1 MFRVRRQADSSAV
14 QQSTIRFLSARL
26 KALREIAR
34 LTQEETAELAGLTYK
49 HYQTIEAGRKEE
61 IWLSTVE
68 KLANAF
74 GVGVWELL
82 APTIPQPRM
91 RKRVKSQ

>member
-1 MFRVRRQADSSAV
+1 V

-34 LTQEETAELAGLTYK
+34 LTQEEVAELAGLTYK
-49 HYQTIEAGRKEE
+49 HYQSIEAGRKQE
-61 IWLSTVE
+61 IWLSTAE
-68 KLANAF
+68 RLAKAF

-82 APTIPQPRM
+82 APTIPKPRV
-91 RKRVKSQ
+91 RKRTNSSGKAAGK